1 MITCETR
8 QKFRNWSS
16 ALNKLTEKEKEEE
29 MEAWIISALKILDGD
44 GKLDDK
50 IKKT

>member
-1 MITCETR
+1 MITCKTR
-8 QKFRNWSS
+8 QKFRNWSF

-29 MEAWIISALKILDGD
+29 AEAWINSALKILDENS
-44 GKLDDK
+44 KLDNK